1 MSSTWSADN
10 GAYLR
15 LKDVVLG
22 YTLPKSVLNKM
33 GNFMTN
39 LRVYVS
45 GSDLWEKS
53 YIHDGW
59 DPEATRKVENKQR
72 YPFNRT
78 FTVGVNATFK

>member
-45 GSDLWEKS
+45 GSDLWEKLTFMM
-53 YIHDGW
+53 DGI
-59 DPEATRKVENKQR
+59 RKQPGK
-72 YPFNRT
+72 
-78 FTVGVNATFK
+78 